1 MPGLCRFRIAVEVGG
16 AKARGG
22 KLPGMYRLFSWE
34 HSYFSGKARAY
45 LRWKQH
51 HGALGPGFEDV
62 LATPE
67 LAAGLLIPK
76 SGTPAVPQFE
86 APDGTWVQDTSEII
100 DFVEAAH
107 PEPPVGQDAA
117 SAPRQCLASYLI
129 ELLADEWVLVPSF
142 WQRWYYS
149 EDGRELSHRGFNEQQ
164 WGAVLAA
171 DMPGPARRAAGAG
184 FFEAMFGISTSRS
197 EPKGTYAGLVHLGV
211 DEKTEHAWQASQH
224 RLLQRLEAHFGV
236 HDYVFGGQPNLADFG
251 LLGPLYAHLY
261 RDAVPGFAL
270 RVWFPLVAEWV
281 ERTNGEGALNA
292 RWYGQKLYSLD
303 ADGGTLIGRPATS
316 DEGEWLPND
325 AIPDTLRPVLAIFFE
340 EMWPVL
346 RDAVE
351 VLTAFIVSDA
361 HELGDELPG
370 KSFTAAPGFMELQ
383 TGNGALTHEYRI
395 GGASGRR
402 MVIPYQVWMLGRLE
416 RVLAACTADAAGRKA
431 IEELLAG
438 FEGGPELLELG
449 SLLAGCRIRK
459 EGGRLFSAPA

>member
-1 MPGLCRFRIAVEVGG
+1 
-16 AKARGG
+16 
-22 KLPGMYRLFSWE
+22 MYRLFSWE

-67 LAAGLLIPK
+67 LAIGLLIPK
-76 SGTPAVPQFE
+76 SGTPAVPQLE

-107 PEPPVGQDAA
+107 PEPPVVPDAA
-117 SAPRQCLASYLI
+117 TSPRQCLAAYLI

-149 EDGRELSHRGFNEQQ
+149 EDGRDPSHRAFNEQQ

-171 DMPGPARRAAGAG
+171 GMPGPMRRAAGAS
-184 FFEAMFGISTSRS
+184 FFDTVFGISTSRS
-197 EPKGTYAGLVHLGV
+197 DPKGTYAGLVQLGV

-224 RLLQRLEAHFGV
+224 QLLQRLEAHFGV
-236 HDYVFGGQPNLADFG
+236 HDYVFGGQPSLADFG
-251 LLGPLYAHLY
+251 LLAPLYAHLY

-270 RVWFPLVAEWV
+270 RIWFPLVAEWV
-281 ERTNGEGALNA
+281 ERTNAEGALNA

-303 ADGGTLIGRPATS
+303 PKSNALVGRPATS
-316 DEGEWLPND
+316 DEGAWLPGD
-325 AIPDTLRPVLAIFFE
+325 IIPDTLRPVLAVFFE

-346 RDAVE
+346 RDAAA
-351 VLTAFIVSDA
+351 VLTDFIASDA
-361 HELGDELPG
+361 HEPGGQLPG
-370 KSFTAAPGFMELQ
+370 KSFTATPEFLALQ
-383 TGNGALTHEYRI
+383 TGDGPLTHEYRI
-395 GGASGRR
+395 GDVSGRR
-402 MVIPYQVWMLGRLE
+402 MVIPYQIWMLQRVE
-416 RVLAACTADAAGRKA
+416 RVLAACTANAAGRAA

-438 FEGGPELLELG
+438 FEDGPELLELAR
-449 SLLAGCRIRK
+449 LLAGCRIRK
-459 EGGRLFSAPA
+459 EGGRLFSLPA